1 MYYTIRWYSILNE
14 ITIRYYRKVFKER
27 STNEVM
33 EIEPELYKQ
42 NPWWEGKFKEESY
55 LREKYL
61 AQVFK
66 NLKSKEIIILTG
78 LRRVGKTT
86 IIKQAIKKLLED
98 NKPEDILFVSLDSF
112 NLLEFSIHRL
122 IEEYRKVHKKS
133 VSDFFYLF
141 LDEVSSR
148 ENFEQELKS
157 IYDNENIKVICSS
170 SIATL
175 LRDRKANLT
184 GRTRTI
190 EVMPLDFQ
198 EFLQFKE
205 VTISKPDKAKLESY
219 FNDYLRL
226 GGMPSYVLTEDK
238 NYLNELIENIIY
250 KDIIAYHKIGAE
262 KTIKELFVLL
272 CQRVGKPMSYNKLAD
287 VLKISVDSVKRYVGY
302 FEKAYLF
309 YIVDR
314 YAKSYNEKV
323 TSPKKIYIGDIGIKN
338 LITGFKDFGAS
349 FENLVFLKIKDE
361 NPTYYLEKAVEIDFI
376 MKDSLIEVKYG
387 RELEKKQ
394 KELFDSINIKNK
406 TLVKDYSFFLSS

>member
-1 MYYTIRWYSILNE
+1 
-14 ITIRYYRKVFKER
+14 
-27 STNEVM
+27 M

-78 LRRVGKTT
+78 LRRVGKTI